1 MAIYMFKGTYT
12 DASIKAMVKKPV
24 DRSSLISKACKAFG
38 GKLLSI
44 YMAFGDDDVIVIA
57 ITITSSSPNAMYM
70 DRSLPPKALQALLI
84 KLLRSTGF
92 FTIAFI
98 DASV

>member
-24 DRSSLISKACKAFG
+24 DRSSLISEACKAFK

-44 YMAFGDDDVIVIA
+44 YMAFGDDDVIVKKCLEV
-57 ITITSSSPNAMYM
+57 ITWTYEYRVPYTNILTT
-70 DRSLPPKALQALLI
+70 RVVRLI
-84 KLLRSTGF
+84 ET
-92 FTIAFI
+92 
-98 DASV
+98 

>member
-44 YMAFGDDDVIVIA
+44 HIHGIW
-57 ITITSSSPNAMYM
+57 
-70 DRSLPPKALQALLI
+70 R
-84 KLLRSTGF
+84 
-92 FTIAFI
+92 
-98 DASV
+98 

>member
-24 DRSSLISKACKAFG
+24 DRSGLISKACKAFG

-44 YMAFGDDDVIVIA
+44 YMAFGDDDVIFSKSSIISVTEAPDLYRVIA
-57 ITITSSSPNAMYM
+57 FSKRLSFCSSI
-70 DRSLPPKALQALLI
+70 RK
-84 KLLRSTGF
+84 
-92 FTIAFI
+92 
-98 DASV
+98 V